1 MTTTHTFTK
10 ALLRTVYTF
19 VILSLILATVL
30 ACGSDDNDDQQS
42 ASSNNEINIDE
53 SAVVAIGD
61 RPEISAQTRQSAIY
75 SYQDFI
81 DAGWK
86 QYQIYDIDTL
96 PDAIAARYGFFQ
108 RRDIEIRQYPSHD
121 IAMRSGVISADEAI
135 ERTVHDGSGFASR
148 RVYGGYLVA
157 GNMLMLCEVSVSDC
171 TALVNAVESSKP

>member
-10 ALLRTVYTF
+10 ALSRTVYTV
-19 VILSLILATVL
+19 VILSLILATVV
-30 ACGSDDNDDQQS
+30 ACGSDNNDDQQS
-42 ASSNNEINIDE
+42 ASSNNEISIDE
-53 SAVVAIGD
+53 GAVVAIGD

-86 QYQIYDIDTL
+86 QYQIYDINTL

-121 IAMRSGVISADEAI
+121 IAMSSGVISADEAI

-171 TALVNAVESSKP
+171 TALINAVESNKP